1 MLGEMAAR
9 EDRLRID
16 GTGAVHPLGKE
27 ASAELRKR
35 EGEWRLLP
43 APEEVLLAKPVAG
56 GRVVRLAGEVRQPGL
71 LSDVL
76 AIAAQAAV
84 KGELC
89 VYSSAGSRS
98 LFLEGGNVV
107 AVITSVALER
117 LGELLYRFGVVPD
130 RDDLA
135 ALLKSSEDSGKR
147 LGEVAIELGFV
158 TAEDMFGMMRRQIEE
173 VVFAALQEGDAMFC
187 LLEGFDEANI
197 RGRRFAMPA
206 MNLLMECA
214 QRTDEL
220 RFFRERIPSSGH
232 IPQRIE
238 PGDGAGG
245 SPFSM
250 RSPHPPPD
258 ELRAM
263 YSLCDGKRSIEEIG
277 RKLGLLEFET
287 TKAIYQLLS
296 GGFVRVL
303 PPRPQGAEDIVEA
316 FNPALVAIHKA
327 CEQYGKLAELRNGL
341 SRFATGAGVY
351 DSLFM
356 MAGPD
361 ENGALKSDRVAK
373 NLGALAGADP
383 DTWLLQLM
391 NDYMSFAL
399 FHAESLMP
407 RPAHEKMAAKISADL
422 EALRS
427 VTGT

>member
-1 MLGEMAAR
+1 MAAR

-16 GTGAVHPLGKE
+16 GTGQVHPLGKD

-56 GRVVRLAGEVRQPGL
+56 GRVVRLAGEVRQPGV

-76 AIAAQAAV
+76 AIAAQAGV

-89 VYSSAGSRS
+89 VYSSTGNRS

-107 AVITSVALER
+107 AVVTSVALER

-130 RDDLA
+130 RADLA

-197 RGRRFAMPA
+197 RGRRFAVAA
-206 MNLLMECA
+206 MSLLMECA

-232 IPQRIE
+232 IPQRVE
-238 PGDGAGG
+238 PGDGSIGG
-245 SPFSM
+245 APYSM
-250 RSPHPPPD
+250 RTSMPPD
-258 ELRAM
+258 ELREM
-263 YSLCDGKRSIEEIG
+263 YFACDGRTSIEELG
-277 RKLGLLEFET
+277 RQFGLLEFET
-287 TKAIYQLLS
+287 TKSIYQLLS
-296 GGFVRVL
+296 GGFLRVL
-303 PPRPQGAEDIVEA
+303 PPRPKGAEDIVEA
-316 FNPALVAIHKA
+316 FNPALVAIHRA
-327 CEQYGKLAELRNGL
+327 CEEVGKLAELRNGL
-341 SRFATGAGVY
+341 SRYATGSGVY
-351 DSLFM
+351 DALFM

-361 ENGALKSDRVAK
+361 ETGALKADRVAG

-383 DTWLLQLM
+383 DTWLMQLM
-391 NDYMSFAL
+391 NDYISFAL
-399 FHAESLMP
+399 FHAESLMT
-407 RPAHEKMAAKISADL
+407 RPTHEKLAAKISAEL
-422 EALRS
+422 EALR
-427 VTGT
+427 GGADRK

>member
-1 MLGEMAAR
+1 MAAR

-16 GTGAVHPLGKE
+16 GTGTVHPLGKD
-27 ASAELRKR
+27 ASTELRKR

-43 APEEVLLAKPVAG
+43 APAEVLLGKPVAG
-56 GRVVRLAGEVRQPGL
+56 GRVVRLAGEVRTPGL

-76 AIAAQAAV
+76 AIAAQAGV

-89 VYSSAGSRS
+89 VYSATGNRS

-197 RGRRFAMPA
+197 RGRRFAISA
-206 MNLLMECA
+206 VNLLMECA

-232 IPQRIE
+232 IPQRADAMDSSGPYSIR
-238 PGDGAGG
+238 GVKV
-245 SPFSM
+245 
-250 RSPHPPPD
+250 PPD
-258 ELRAM
+258 ELKDLYEA
-263 YSLCDGKRSIEEIG
+263 CDGKKSIEELG
-277 RKLGLLEFET
+277 RQFGLLEFET
-287 TKAIYQLLS
+287 TKSIYQLLS
-296 GGFVRVL
+296 AGLVRVL

-316 FNPALVAIHKA
+316 FNPALIAIHRA
-327 CEQYGKLAELRNGL
+327 CDEHGKLAELRNGL

-351 DSLFM
+351 DALFM

-361 ENGALKSDRVAK
+361 DMGALKADRVAG

-391 NDYMSFAL
+391 NDYIGFAL
-399 FHAESLMP
+399 FHAESLMS
-407 RPAHEKMAAKISADL
+407 RADHEKLAAKISADL
-422 EALRS
+422 ESLR
-427 VTGT
+427 VTSERR